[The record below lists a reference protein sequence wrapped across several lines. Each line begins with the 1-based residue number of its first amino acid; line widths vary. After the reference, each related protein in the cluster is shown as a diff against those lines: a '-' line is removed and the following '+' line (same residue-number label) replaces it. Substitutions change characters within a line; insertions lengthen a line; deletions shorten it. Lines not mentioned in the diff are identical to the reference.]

1 MRQQP
6 DLAYDQSTLLGL
18 DAARKL
24 ITSGIMEF
32 LIKEENKTEIK
43 TTKWKNLK
51 TVLLFNSLCL
61 EKIDNFGPNRL
72 SNLGGKWE
80 K

>member
-1 MRQQP
+1 VRQQP

-43 TTKWKNLK
+43 TTK
-51 TVLLFNSLCL
+51 
-61 EKIDNFGPNRL
+61 
-72 SNLGGKWE
+72 
-80 K
+80 